1 MQKRTTY
8 KSASHSRDDYKSDKR
23 GRSERPS
30 RPSYPKREG
39 ASLEKPDRP
48 QSDKPRRSFP
58 ARDGE
63 QRERPRRSFPP
74 RDGEQRERPRRS
86 FPSRDGEQRERPRR
100 SFPARDGEQRER
112 PRRSFPPRDGEQR
125 ERPRRSFPAR
135 DGEQPERPRRSFPP
149 RDGEQRERPFRRRP
163 AQEPSFSK
171 PRRSITTE
179 PDEQRSIKLRSRK
192 NKQTPEPQY
201 QDKEYRPEFLKDDMR
216 LNKFLSNSGV
226 CSRREADEYIAA
238 GLVTVNG
245 EIIMQMGSRVK
256 PTDDVRFNGERL
268 TGEERVYIV
277 MNKPKDFVTTTEDP
291 HAEQTVLDLVAGKCA
306 QRVYPVGRLD
316 KTTTGVLLLTNDGA
330 LTEQLTHP
338 SHNRK
343 KIYQVNLDKN
353 LKKTDLEALINGI
366 ELEDGVANVDE
377 ISYIDEDESKVG
389 VEIHSGRNRILRRMF
404 EHLGYNVKK
413 LDRVYFAGLTKKNL
427 RRGAWRFLTPKE
439 VAMLKM
445 GAYE

>member
-1 MQKRTTY
+1 
-8 KSASHSRDDYKSDKR
+8 
-23 GRSERPS
+23 
-30 RPSYPKREG
+30 
-39 ASLEKPDRP
+39 
-48 QSDKPRRSFP
+48 
-58 ARDGE
+58 
-63 QRERPRRSFPP
+63 
-74 RDGEQRERPRRS
+74 
-86 FPSRDGEQRERPRR
+86 
-100 SFPARDGEQRER
+100 
-112 PRRSFPPRDGEQR
+112 
-125 ERPRRSFPAR
+125 
-135 DGEQPERPRRSFPP
+135 
-149 RDGEQRERPFRRRP
+149 
-163 AQEPSFSK
+163 
-171 PRRSITTE
+171 
-179 PDEQRSIKLRSRK
+179 
-192 NKQTPEPQY
+192 
-201 QDKEYRPEFLKDDMR
+201 MR